1 MKNKFNS
8 ILIHKILPILAIFLL
23 CINIFTAYSFAID
36 VSYENRTYQF
46 EYPSSFD
53 DFTYKI
59 LLLRKSYDNYYFINC
74 IGANSPFIFSQSS
87 SYTFKTSDGS
97 LVSLYHQDRGSQS
110 LSVTFS
116 DFKNGLS
123 CYLDN
128 PRSSASIVADRC
140 DIFII
145 HSTHNILDKEG
156 NVVFKKPFNNPN
168 FVTSKEELVSGKFDI
183 LKIDAGDLDYADDKF
198 VFNIYKGIS
207 LENNLYDY
215 SLYKSILLDSSSS
228 YLHAVDLHLQ
238 YYIPQEKLGID
249 LSNGKNY
256 MFELK
261 EKGGDTVY
269 SSVSFTISGLTE
281 GEEIKNS
288 QDVTNDKLD
297 EQTNAIKDQTE
308 ATKEQTEVN
317 KNIFEKIG
325 DILSYINPFSENFFV
340 YKLIELLVDAIKSL
354 FIPSDDFFGNYFNEL
369 KDWFSDRLGFLFYPF
384 ELIIDILNKIL
395 SINFSEPIFNV
406 PDISEP
412 FTGSKLISATT
423 FNLSSLLENG
433 IFNTVHEIYF
443 ICVDAFITFKLV
455 NLFKR
460 KYEEVTEK

>member
-8 ILIHKILPILAIFLL
+8 ILIHKILLILAIFLL
-23 CINIFTAYSFAID
+23 CINMFVVYSFG
-36 VSYENRTYQF
+36 SE
-46 EYPSSFD
+46 
-53 DFTYKI
+53 K
-59 LLLRKSYDNYYFINC
+59 LLLNVSGKDIN
-74 IGANSPFIFSQSS
+74 FIFPNGCDNEYKYFFIYTYDSFYTIFLSKSELYINGFSGSS
-87 SYTFKTSDGS
+87 LIVDSDTYPFCS
-97 LVSLYHQDRGSQS
+97 T
-110 LSVTFS
+110 LSVIKGS
-116 DFKNGLS
+116 SCDFNYNGLS
-123 CYLDN
+123 KHN
-128 PRSSASIVADRC
+128 SSYVPSSLKSYNQ
-140 DIFII
+140 IFYSN
-145 HSTHNILDKEG
+145 HDILDKSTGKIIFEG
-156 NVVFKKPFNNPN
+156 NKTFQNPS
-168 FVTSKEELVSGKFDI
+168 FITSKEQLESGKFDI